1 MKNPYTS
8 YYLIR
13 SSENLTPPPQK
24 KKENW
29 IDLVFQVVGS

>member
-24 KKENW
+24 KENW